1 MRNKISEKL
10 LELEPNVYYG
20 MIPDNALK
28 DTDDWNYF
36 VFGQEKISKGGTSL
50 TDLQGYW
57 YVTIVR
63 ENFIPDD
70 TVLGVIDKVTEI
82 AGLRLADGD
91 YEYTYV
97 QKGSTN
103 IIVEIL
109 QLKFTK
115 MKKRC

>member
-1 MRNKISEKL
+1 MRNKITEKL
-10 LELEPNVYYG
+10 LELEPKVYYG
-20 MIPDNALK
+20 MIPDNEEIEQ
-28 DTDDWNYF
+28 WNYF

-63 ENFIPDD
+63 EDFIPDE
-70 TVLGVIDKVTEI
+70 TVLDVIDKMLSI
-82 AGLRLADGD
+82 NGLRLADGD
-91 YEYTYV
+91 YEYNYV

-103 IIVEIL
+103 IIVEML

-115 MKKRC
+115 TKKRC

>member
-1 MRNKISEKL
+1 MRNKIKEKL
-10 LELEPNVYYG
+10 LELEPNIYYG
-20 MIPDNALK
+20 MIPDNVDIK
-28 DTDDWNYF
+28 EWNYF

-63 ENFIPDD
+63 ENFIPDE
-70 TVLGVIDKVTEI
+70 TVLDVIEKMKEI
-82 AGLRLADGD
+82 TGLRLADGD
-91 YEYTYV
+91 YEYNYV

-103 IIVEIL
+103 IIVEML